1 MIMAQNYQVHAYCR
15 DDNSYANYTVKA
27 DSREHAMQLVELLG
41 AEDGLKL
48 QAQFVI
54 EQDWVNRVSK
64 R

>member
-1 MIMAQNYQVHAYCR
+1 MIMAQNYQVHTYCR
-15 DDNSYANYTVKA
+15 TDNSYANYTVKA

-41 AEDGLKL
+41 EEDGLKI